1 VRKWILR
8 NCLIACCVSS
18 SSLSF
23 AQNLSR
29 QIPVLPEQTVALQ
42 NPALIEST
50 DSSGSA
56 TTSAVQEA
64 APTSDPQDI
73 ANGSPSPNGSASPN
87 GSTSPNGS
95 KSPSGSASPRGAGS
109 ATASTVYVFPSSGS
123 MNRYWLRSAL
133 GPKAWIGAGFT
144 ASWNTWVNT
153 SPTEWHRDGTGW
165 SKRLGTAFLDNGI
178 NTSTL
183 VLWSRAMHQDPQYY
197 RCDCSGAWARSRHA
211 IKMTFMARNQ
221 SGGLTFSPAKII
233 SPYTGPLVTRN
244 TIYPDRF
251 GSGDAL
257 SGGGYY
263 LIGGVAWN
271 LFKEFIW
278 NVSH

>member
-73 ANGSPSPNGSASPN
+73 ANGSPSLNGSASPN

-95 KSPSGSASPRGAGS
+95 KSPGGSASPRGAGS
-109 ATASTVYVFPSSGS
+109 ATASTVYVFSIERKHEPLLASH
-123 MNRYWLRSAL
+123 Y
-133 GPKAWIGAGFT
+133 AWSQSVDGCRFT

-165 SKRLGTAFLDNGI
+165 SKRFGTALLDNGI

-221 SGGLTFSPAKII
+221 SGGLSFSPAKLI

-251 GSGDAL
+251 GSGDAF
-257 SGGGYY
+257 SGGAYY